1 MTDVDLGFMTFECLF
16 DSPIQISAMMLADR
30 RSYWFRFPL
39 LACPGF
45 AQVVHV
51 PSKALDA
58 RKLPRL
64 PAFCNCMSLLACA
77 RFKVWTIG
85 WIGLVEHL
93 ESRRLCIVPIERGAG
108 QYIDVKPTLGL
119 L

>member
-64 PAFCNCMSLLACA
+64 PAFCNPG
-77 RFKVWTIG
+77 F
-85 WIGLVEHL
+85 GLYELVGLCQVQGLDH
-93 ESRRLCIVPIERGAG
+93 RLDGTCG
-108 QYIDVKPTLGL
+108 TS
-119 L
+119 